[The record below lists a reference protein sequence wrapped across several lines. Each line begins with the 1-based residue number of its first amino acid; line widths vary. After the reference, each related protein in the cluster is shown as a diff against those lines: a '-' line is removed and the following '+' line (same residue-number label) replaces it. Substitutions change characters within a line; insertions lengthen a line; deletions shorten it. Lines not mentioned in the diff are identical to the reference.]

1 MDTLASSL
9 FRPRRNTS
17 VFDGVFLLAFFIGR
31 LPPNWALA
39 TERIVFDNSGMT
51 ASSSSAH
58 NNSSLGNSSLG
69 NSSLWNLD
77 DTTAILKV
85 SQLSAR
91 VDLLNPRAGLHQL
104 EVGGAS
110 LEGSVLG
117 VRPGT
122 DLVLPEELQEVFVR
136 GNDLVVTYAETDAR
150 PFSVQ
155 VYWRATVGDA
165 GVVMLDTILSLQ
177 TDLLESFP
185 GIASETNLPAAS
197 TWVVSDETASELAAV
212 EEKPVSLG
220 SEDSDCLL
228 LRAAEGGWS
237 YAEMTYPEDRGEVE
251 ITRTADGVY
260 ALRRQL
266 GGAFLEKGV
275 IRCLRVR
282 GLFLPQ
288 EEDVQR
294 AADCFASLANEQPP
308 LTV

>member
-1 MDTLASSL
+1 MLHNCLMATLSVRNDSVIWKLEGTMASLNAS
-9 FRPRRNTS
+9 
-17 VFDGVFLLAFFIGR
+17 GLAAKI
-31 LPPNWALA
+31 
-39 TERIVFDNSGMT
+39 
-51 ASSSSAH
+51 
-58 NNSSLGNSSLG
+58 
-69 NSSLWNLD
+69 
-77 DTTAILKV
+77 
-85 SQLSAR
+85 
-91 VDLLNPRAGLHQL
+91 DLLNPRLGLHQL
-104 EVGGAS
+104 GVGGAS

-117 VRPGT
+117 VRLGT
-122 DLVLPEELQEVFVR
+122 DLVQPEELREVFVR

-165 GVVMLDTILSLQ
+165 GVVLLDTILSLQ

-197 TWVVSDETASELAAV
+197 TWVVSDATAIELAAV

-288 EEDVQR
+288 KEDVQR